1 MKLYLQETRARGLPD
16 DGGGEAYEKFM
27 LRAVPHVD
35 ANTADFFV
43 VLHWVAA
50 GVLVQSKEGR
60 TA

>member
-1 MKLYLQETRARGLPD
+1 MM
-16 DGGGEAYEKFM
+16 GGGEAYEKFM